1 MKKRTP
7 QEKKALSYARDRR
20 NVYGEAPHASRKS
33 IPLRKAKRNRANR
46 HYADQQL
53 AYPETG
59 FDEAL
64 ADEVESRMKHKVPND
79 WGKYPDAPLR
89 EVIAKKS
96 GERAA
101 MRTYGGRHAMR
112 RIVRPPEMN
121 PMPNSIPKPDRFP
134 DDVIEVLRKAKILGV
149 RAGAD
154 HKFTGVWVVVV
165 DGRVFVRSWNDKPT
179 GWFRGFKKELTGTI
193 QAESLFL
200 EVRGKTVRSARI
212 RDAVTAAFAEKY
224 PTKGSR
230 KWVEGF
236 AEPARVLTTLEFV
249 PE

>member
-20 NVYGEAPHASRKS
+20 NVYGEAPHAARKS
-33 IPLRKAKRNRANR
+33 IPLQKAKRNRANR

-53 AYPETG
+53 AYAGKG
-59 FDEAL
+59 FDEDL
-64 ADEVESRMKHKVPND
+64 ADEAESRMIHKAPKD
-79 WGKYPDAPLR
+79 WGKYPDAPLS

-101 MRTYGGRHAMR
+101 MRRFGGRDALR
-112 RIVRPPEMN
+112 FVIYPAEMK
-121 PMPNSIPKPDRFP
+121 PMTKSEKFA
-134 DDVIEVLRKAKILGV
+134 DDVIEVIRKAKILGV
-149 RAGAD
+149 RGGTE

-165 DGRVFVRSWNDKPT
+165 EGRVFVRSWNDKPS
-179 GWFRGFKKELTGTI
+179 GWFRGFKRELTGTI
-193 QAESLFL
+193 QAEGLML
-200 EVRGKTVRSARI
+200 PVRGKTVRSARL
-212 RDAVTAAFAEKY
+212 RNAVTAAIAEKY

-236 AEPARVLTTLEFV
+236 AEPQRVLTTLEFV

>member
-1 MKKRTP
+1 MKKLTP

-20 NVYGEAPHASRKS
+20 NVYGEAPHAARKS

-53 AYPETG
+53 AYPGTG

-79 WGKYPDAPLR
+79 WGKYPDAALR

-96 GERAA
+96 RERAA
-101 MRTYGGRHAMR
+101 MRTYGGRSALIMTIH
-112 RIVRPPEMN
+112 
-121 PMPNSIPKPDRFP
+121 PKFSDE
-134 DDVIEVLRKAKILGV
+134 VIEVIRKAKILGV
-149 RAGAD
+149 RAGTE
-154 HKFTGVWVVVV
+154 HKYTGVWVVVV
-165 DGRVFVRSWNDKPT
+165 DDRVFVRSWNDKPT
-179 GWFRGFKKELTGTI
+179 GWFRSFQKEPYGTI
-193 QAESLFL
+193 QADKL
-200 EVRGKTVRSARI
+200 ELSVNGKAVRSARI

-236 AEPARVLTTLEFV
+236 AEPARVLTTLEFFPV
-249 PE
+249 ASRV

>member
-1 MKKRTP
+1 MIEMKKRTP

-20 NVYGEAPHASRKS
+20 NVYGEAPHASRKG

-53 AYPETG
+53 AYPGTE

-64 ADEVESRMKHKVPND
+64 ADAVESRMKHRAPHF
-79 WGKYPDAPLR
+79 WGKYPDAPLS
-89 EVIAKKS
+89 EVIRRKS
-96 GERAA
+96 GDRAA
-101 MRTYGGRHAMR
+101 MRTYGGSDALK
-112 RIVRPPEMN
+112 RIIRPPETN
-121 PMPNSIPKPDRFP
+121 PMPKPDRFP

-149 RAGAD
+149 RAGHE

-165 DGRVFVRSWNDKPT
+165 DGRVFVRSWNDQPT

-200 EVRGKTVRSARI
+200 EVRAKTVRSTRI

-224 PTKGSR
+224 PTKGSK

-236 AEPARVLTTLEFV
+236 GEPARVLTTLEFV

>member
-1 MKKRTP
+1 MIKVKKLTP

-20 NVYGEAPHASRKS
+20 NVYGEAPHAARKS
-33 IPLRKAKRNRANR
+33 IPLQKAKRNRANR

-53 AYPETG
+53 AYAGAT

-64 ADEVESRMKHKVPND
+64 ADAVESRMQHKAPKD
-79 WGKYPDAPLR
+79 WGKYPDAPLY
-89 EVIAKKS
+89 EVIRKKS
-96 GERAA
+96 GDRAA
-101 MRTYGGRHAMR
+101 MRTYGGRNALIMT
-112 RIVRPPEMN
+112 IN
-121 PMPNSIPKPDRFP
+121 PKFSHE
-134 DDVIEVLRKAKILGV
+134 VIEVIRKAKILGV
-149 RAGAD
+149 RSGTE

-165 DGRVFVRSWNDKPT
+165 DDGVFVRSWNDKPT
-179 GWFRGFKKELTGTI
+179 GWFRSFHNQPRGTI
-193 QAESLFL
+193 QAEGLVL
-200 EVRGKTVRSARI
+200 EVRGKAVRSARI